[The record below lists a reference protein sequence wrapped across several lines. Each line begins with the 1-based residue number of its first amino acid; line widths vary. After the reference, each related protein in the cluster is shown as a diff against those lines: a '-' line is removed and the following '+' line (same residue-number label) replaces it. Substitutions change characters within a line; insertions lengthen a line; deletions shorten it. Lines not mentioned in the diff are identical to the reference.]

1 MNHVDNLLNYTNH
14 VELPP
19 VYVNFDRNPV
29 LENKRRK
36 KHWDFLTKR
45 ESFRGKTPTRTRS
58 EIELS
63 LVDALLEIHHV
74 MINSKNLVHNKNE
87 EKKKSKLDQIFNA
100 RTMHVFLKKLLC
112 DPTTNSI
119 SNSSFQYNFKTAEF
133 ARLMFELSKS
143 YFLNSSLFVNDESSK
158 EYLTRISD
166 NFKKLSREKLTNED
180 QNKTIPKKEQD
191 RINELLT
198 DYRKGLNENSTV
210 RDKCHEFEKI
220 LEQLYAKLYRLDIEN
235 KRIKIGN
242 KKKTKTIKNNKEI
255 ETVLN
260 TINKYESGLDSW
272 KELLDKEEI
281 LENKLQEKYTHL
293 SDYFCSENNLEEFF
307 ELTNHRN
314 QRILPLLK
322 EIESKGKNKIIKTR
336 IVNA

>member
-1 MNHVDNLLNYTNH
+1 MIHIENDNIGLDNYSYEIGRTHKQFLLTTDLRGLSSRKDNK
-14 VELPP
+14 L
-19 VYVNFDRNPV
+19 NPSDVRKSIMKNLGSSMWYIHTV
-29 LENKRRK
+29 LK
-36 KHWDFLTKR
+36 
-45 ESFRGKTPTRTRS
+45 
-58 EIELS
+58 
-63 LVDALLEIHHV
+63 
-74 MINSKNLVHNKNE
+74 NSKNLYQNE
-87 EKKKSKLDQIFNA
+87 VEQLFNA

-112 DPTTNSI
+112 DPTTYSI

-166 NFKKLSREKLTNED
+166 NFKKLSREKLANED

-191 RINELLT
+191 RINELLA

-210 RDKCHEFEKI
+210 RDKCHEIEKI
-220 LEQLYAKLYRLDIEN
+220 LEQLYTKLYRLDIEN
-235 KRIKIGN
+235 KKNKVGS
-242 KKKTKTIKNNKEI
+242 KKKTKTTKNNKEI

-272 KELLDKEEI
+272 KELLKKEEI

-307 ELTNHRN
+307 ELTNQRN
-314 QRILPLLK
+314 KRILPLLK